1 MSTTKTEGRAEQ
13 IRAMPRADI
22 RLAIRRN
29 DVLMH
34 GSCSWRYDISY
45 QAIRKRAHAPDG
57 RASLIMRFGA
67 AGRNDNC
74 QRADHHA
81 AFDKCGGGSKAS
93 SGLWLADLSG
103 MMPTPASLVIAAY
116 SCA

>member
-1 MSTTKTEGRAEQ
+1 
-13 IRAMPRADI
+13 
-22 RLAIRRN
+22 
-29 DVLMH
+29 MH

-45 QAIRKRAHAPDG
+45 QAIRKGAHVPDG
-57 RASLIMRFGA
+57 RVPPVMRVRR
-67 AGRNDNC
+67 RNWRSRPERQLPACKD
-74 QRADHHA
+74 DHA